1 MANNDSFKGN
11 ERSTPWSLK
20 QTKTGQFIQFTY
32 NSKRRRVLV
41 LTPSYRTSQKNSV
54 LTCVDLTIHGFAPNK
69 LNKIFDI
76 GSFPRLVVIAKTD
89 NDGFRFFQISPR
101 EDIEELVKKKNFFK
115 NNYKTFYRKK
125 MTGVIKMWN
134 PIFSPAM
141 ISKLTIQQDI

>member
-32 NSKRRRVLV
+32 NGKRRRVLV

-76 GSFPRLVVIAKTD
+76 CSFPRLVVIAKTD
-89 NDGFRFFQISPR
+89 DDGFRFFQISPR

-115 NNYKTFYRKK
+115 KNYKTFYRKK

-141 ISKLTIQQDI
+141 ISKLTIQDI